1 MPIAEQSATVG
12 NSVLAV
18 AVLAKRTGRPCE
30 LNLHEE
36 GSRRQVQ
43 GKLGEV
49 CVEVAVV
56 VFNLQVSLFTKQGI
70 EIGESILRFLILETV
85 VNL

>member
-1 MPIAEQSATVG
+1 M
-12 NSVLAV
+12 
-18 AVLAKRTGRPCE
+18 LAKRTGGLYK

-43 GKLGEV
+43 GKLGEG

-56 VFNLQVSLFTKQGI
+56 LFKLNVPFFTKQGI
-70 EIGESILRFLILETV
+70 EIVESILRFLHLEIV
-85 VNL
+85 FNR

>member
-12 NSVLAV
+12 SSVLAV
-18 AVLAKRTGRPCE
+18 AVLAKRTVGLCE
-30 LNLHEE
+30 LNLHED

-43 GKLGEV
+43 EKLGDV

-56 VFNLQVSLFTKQGI
+56 VFNLHVPLSTKQGI
-70 EIGESILRFLILETV
+70 EIVESILRFLHLETV
-85 VNL
+85 VNR